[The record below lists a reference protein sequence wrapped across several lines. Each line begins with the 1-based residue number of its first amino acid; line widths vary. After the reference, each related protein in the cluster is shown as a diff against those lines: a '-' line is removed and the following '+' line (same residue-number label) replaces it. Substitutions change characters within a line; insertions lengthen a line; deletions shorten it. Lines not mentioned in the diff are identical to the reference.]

1 MAGSTW
7 PKVTVA
13 RATLGALLVASP
25 VGFTCAVAKAKTVSD
40 ETIGGLPFPASVACD
55 ASGKAPY
62 ASLFVSALKPA
73 EKDGKGKINKL
84 SLRRKVLADQFLP
97 AAVGE
102 PLTGA
107 ANRSPRP

>member
-1 MAGSTW
+1 
-7 PKVTVA
+7 VA

-25 VGFTCAVAKAKTVSD
+25 VGFTCAVAEELKAVSD

-55 ASGKAPY
+55 ASGKASY